1 MESSSIIDKRHASR
15 SVRCVIWKKRKKE
28 ANDEHH
34 ITRNEQTK
42 SNGRLSNSMFMMDE
56 DDVEDDDGIEKF
68 ALKMIMRRKNIKS
81 NLNEK
86 NIMLAMDSEWHTKL
100 INT

>member
-1 MESSSIIDKRHASR
+1 MIDKRHASR
-15 SVRCVIWKKRKKE
+15 SVRCVVWKK
-28 ANDEHH
+28 
-34 ITRNEQTK
+34 TK
-42 SNGRLSNSMFMMDE
+42 NGRSTSSSNSPYSIKSPSSMMRTSNIFMMDE
-56 DDVEDDDGIEKF
+56 DDIDEENEDGDGDEKF

-86 NIMLAMDSEWHTKL
+86 DIMLAMDSEWHTKL